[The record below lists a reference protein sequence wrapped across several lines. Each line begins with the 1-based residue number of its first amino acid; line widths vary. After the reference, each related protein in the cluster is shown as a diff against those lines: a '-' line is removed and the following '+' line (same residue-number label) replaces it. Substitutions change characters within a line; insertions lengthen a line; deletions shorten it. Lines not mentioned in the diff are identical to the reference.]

1 MSERLI
7 TAIIAA
13 ALAVGVI
20 LALAIVG
27 YIAKVVIGYAVAD
40 ERIAAGLFVAI
51 AAIAILIVME
61 GKDNRLERE

>member
-7 TAIIAA
+7 TLAIAV
-13 ALAVGVI
+13 ALAAGVL
-20 LALAIVG
+20 LALAFVG

-40 ERIAAGLFVAI
+40 ERIAAGLFLAI

-61 GKDNRLERE
+61 GKDNR

>member
-1 MSERLI
+1 MTERLI
-7 TAIIAA
+7 TAIIAV
-13 ALAVGVI
+13 ALAAGVI

-40 ERIAAGLFVAI
+40 ERIAAGVFVSI

-61 GKDNRLERE
+61 GKHES

>member
-1 MSERLI
+1 MTERLI
-7 TAIIAA
+7 TAIIAV

-40 ERIAAGLFVAI
+40 ERIAAGLFAAI
-51 AAIAILIVME
+51 AAVAMLIVME
-61 GKDNRLERE
+61 GKNDAR

>member
-1 MSERLI
+1 MSDRLI

-40 ERIAAGLFVAI
+40 ERIAAGLFAAI
-51 AAIAILIVME
+51 AAIALLIVME
-61 GKDNRLERE
+61 GNDNAN

>member
-7 TAIIAA
+7 TAAITLAFAAGII
-13 ALAVGVI
+13 LS
-20 LALAIVG
+20 LAIVG
-27 YIAKVVIGYAVAD
+27 YIAKTVVMLAVAD

-61 GKDNRLERE
+61 GKHES

>member
-1 MSERLI
+1 MSDRLI

-40 ERIAAGLFVAI
+40 ERIAAGLFMAI
-51 AAIAILIVME
+51 AAIALVIVME
-61 GKDNRLERE
+61 GKDNAN

>member
-1 MSERLI
+1 MTERLI
-7 TAIIAA
+7 TAIIAV

-40 ERIAAGLFVAI
+40 ERIAAGLFAAI
-51 AAIAILIVME
+51 AAVAMLIVME
-61 GKDNRLERE
+61 GKDNAN

>member
-27 YIAKVVIGYAVAD
+27 YIAKTVIGYAVAD
-40 ERIAAGLFVAI
+40 ERIAVGLFATI

-61 GKDNRLERE
+61 GKNNR

>member
-40 ERIAAGLFVAI
+40 ERIATGLFVTI
-51 AAIAILIVME
+51 AAVAMLIVME
-61 GKDNRLERE
+61 GKDNAN